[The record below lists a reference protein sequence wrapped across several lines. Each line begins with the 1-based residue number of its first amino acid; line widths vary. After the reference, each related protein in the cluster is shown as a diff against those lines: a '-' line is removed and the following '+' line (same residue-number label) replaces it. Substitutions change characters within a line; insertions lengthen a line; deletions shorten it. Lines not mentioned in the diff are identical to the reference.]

1 MQKIFTEL
9 CITFHMLFETSKK
22 LIYLK
27 NSISKFF
34 LTDGSSR
41 NFFKLNTFNCVFEIL
56 YIHPL
61 SFNLFSNH
69 ELCITFHMLFET
81 SQKAHLFEKFYKS
94 KFF

>member
-56 YIHPL
+56 HIYPFSYSSSSNYIIL
-61 SFNLFSNH
+61 
-69 ELCITFHMLFET
+69 
-81 SQKAHLFEKFYKS
+81 
-94 KFF
+94 